1 MKAIKLLEIVNEQST
16 CPSTY
21 AVYRY
26 FAAKNGLDDM
36 QLDEISEFMRD
47 YFLGVD
53 GEVISC
59 DSIALQARKHLVVMY
74 PTNDMEFHHDFFP
87 ISEQIL
93 FSGAMSNGQYVFIC
107 ELE

>member
-1 MKAIKLLEIVNEQST
+1 MKAINLLEIVNEQST

-26 FAAKNGLDDM
+26 FAAKHDLDKM
-36 QLDEISEFMRD
+36 SPDELSEFMRD
-47 YFLGVD
+47 YFLGTD
-53 GEVISC
+53 GEVILC
-59 DSIALQARKHLVVMY
+59 DFFALLARKHLVVIY
-74 PTNDMEFHHDFFP
+74 PTNDEEFYHDFFP

-93 FSGAMSNGQYVFIC
+93 FSGTMSNGQYVFIC